1 MDLHPLP
8 TKTTYY
14 ARMSSRKEFTPGWPH
29 DESMARFEFLA
40 RPRLGRH
47 EKRKLKQRNFNRE
60 KDVRT
65 QTHAHTDTHM
75 MGKGMKCV
83 GPNPFMNRA
92 KAEHGRLRLRL
103 PLSQPLRVAS
113 TLPLLLP
120 PAMPTT
126 FSQSGW
132 SGLRAPGRWLV
143 CLSLGWL
150 IGERTARLGVFCGG
164 SPRGECGVKSRKVTQ
179 PALVASPTWA
189 TVTLALQIKCIPI
202 ELRRT
207 WAWLGMRSRFNR
219 IDNIKPKR
227 AIQFVNMLMK
237 FQRRISINWHLTR

>member
-1 MDLHPLP
+1 MLECQAEKSLPLDDRTMSQWLESSFWP
-8 TKTTYY
+8 GQGWVGMRRGSSSKGISIEKKMC
-14 ARMSSRKEFTPGWPH
+14 ARKHTHTQIHTWWERGWNALGQIH
-29 DESMARFEFLA
+29 LWTEQKQSMAVFVCGCRYHSHCESPPRCHCCC
-40 RPRLGRH
+40 RPPCRR
-47 EKRKLKQRNFNRE
+47 
-60 KDVRT
+60 
-65 QTHAHTDTHM
+65 
-75 MGKGMKCV
+75 
-83 GPNPFMNRA
+83 
-92 KAEHGRLRLRL
+92 
-103 PLSQPLRVAS
+103 
-113 TLPLLLP
+113 
-120 PAMPTT
+120 
-126 FSQSGW
+126 
-132 SGLRAPGRWLV
+132 
-143 CLSLGWL
+143 LSLKVVDPVYEPLVGDL
-150 IGERTARLGVFCGG
+150 FACLLAGSSGERTARLGVFCGG